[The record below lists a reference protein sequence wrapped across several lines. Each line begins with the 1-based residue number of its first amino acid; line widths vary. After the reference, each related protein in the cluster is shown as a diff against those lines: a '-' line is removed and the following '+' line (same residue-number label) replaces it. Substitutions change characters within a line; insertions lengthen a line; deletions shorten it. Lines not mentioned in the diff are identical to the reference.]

1 MAVYNVCTICAIGV
15 PLALVI
21 YTQHH
26 NLYFYVVA
34 ISIVSCTT
42 LTLCLVFVPKI
53 RSLKKSNTSEASGIF
68 PTNGLKYKKRFL
80 KGGSKSLTTKELGN
94 EIEWLQGQNGSAALD
109 LKR

>member
-1 MAVYNVCTICAIGV
+1 MLINFLIVLFFFYLSSGMAVYNVCTICAIGV

-42 LTLCLVFVPKI
+42 LTLCLVFVPKVSI
-53 RSLKKSNTSEASGIF
+53 LREAF
-68 PTNGLKYKKRFL
+68 
-80 KGGSKSLTTKELGN
+80 
-94 EIEWLQGQNGSAALD
+94 
-109 LKR
+109 

>member
-42 LTLCLVFVPKI
+42 LTLCLVFVPKVSTH
-53 RSLKKSNTSEASGIF
+53 RAAFSKVSLAFKNHFVHSSVR
-68 PTNGLKYKKRFL
+68 GLDQ
-80 KGGSKSLTTKELGN
+80 S
-94 EIEWLQGQNGSAALD
+94 Q
-109 LKR
+109 